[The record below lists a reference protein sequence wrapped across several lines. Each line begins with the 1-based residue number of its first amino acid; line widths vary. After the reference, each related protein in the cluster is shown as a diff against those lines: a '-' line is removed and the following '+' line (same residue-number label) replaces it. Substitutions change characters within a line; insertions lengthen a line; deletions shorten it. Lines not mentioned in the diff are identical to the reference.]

1 MYKENPARALEPSR
15 PLRSGSLHV
24 EYYVRVFE
32 LSGNVCE
39 GLNETL
45 GGVFFLLVSI
55 LTALVLCLVVYP
67 TIPYHEPELR
77 I

>member
-1 MYKENPARALEPSR
+1 MYKENPARALELSR

-24 EYYVRVFE
+24 EYYVHVFE

-45 GGVFFLLVSI
+45 GVFFLFLFFLLAS
-55 LTALVLCLVVYP
+55 
-67 TIPYHEPELR
+67 
-77 I
+77 

>member
-1 MYKENPARALEPSR
+1 MYKENPARALELSR

-24 EYYVRVFE
+24 EYCVHVFE

-45 GGVFFLLVSI
+45 GVFFFF
-55 LTALVLCLVVYP
+55 C
-67 TIPYHEPELR
+67 
-77 I
+77 